1 MNFSRLFFI
10 PTNVSG
16 HRAAMLRFQH
26 TKLRM
31 VALRRKAARP
41 PDDNHDGAVGVLCYC
56 SKRVRCGAACGGV
69 GLSISSNVA
78 RPAGTGR
85 ISRCGMASVSCCFK
99 RSFFLSFFLHYSNVQ
114 SRDTLIERR
123 EVIAAA
129 FLCRFSSAFKLVLV
143 DRMIGLRWTFIMQ
156 LCADLCVSATVVH
169 ITKCDIQADVSAVEA
184 VRLPNKDCHLSST
197 LAT

>member
-16 HRAAMLRFQH
+16 HRAAMLRFQRM
-26 TKLRM
+26 KLRM

-78 RPAGTGR
+78 RPAAEGPA
-85 ISRCGMASVSCCFK
+85 ASPGVAWHPSAAVSNAPF
-99 RSFFLSFFLHYSNVQ
+99 FFLSFYS
-114 SRDTLIERR
+114 
-123 EVIAAA
+123 
-129 FLCRFSSAFKLVLV
+129 
-143 DRMIGLRWTFIMQ
+143 
-156 LCADLCVSATVVH
+156 TVMYSQEIH
-169 ITKCDIQADVSAVEA
+169 
-184 VRLPNKDCHLSST
+184 
-197 LAT
+197 